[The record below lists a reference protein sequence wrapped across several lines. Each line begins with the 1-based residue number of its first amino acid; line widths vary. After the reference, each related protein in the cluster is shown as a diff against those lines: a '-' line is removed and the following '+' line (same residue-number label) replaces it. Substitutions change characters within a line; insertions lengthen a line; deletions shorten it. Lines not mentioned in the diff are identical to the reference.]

1 MTIAAFLRFWSEK
14 RVSSTSAV
22 QLRREAEKARKL
34 ADNAVTER
42 DRNKFID
49 IARSLDKEA
58 AAIDSTLVGASPRSF
73 FGRAVGAVREQVPS
87 SAK

>member
-1 MTIAAFLRFWSEK
+1 MP
-14 RVSSTSAV
+14 STSAF

-58 AAIDSTLVGASPRSF
+58 AAIDSTLVGTPTRSL
-73 FGRAVGAVREQVPS
+73 FGHAVGAVREQAPS